1 MMIKMVLG
9 KVFSRINNQR
19 GASSPVI
26 RTEEV
31 DNAEFRIGIPYVGSK
46 GRGYSELSIG
56 KKRAN

>member
-1 MMIKMVLG
+1 MVLG
-9 KVFSRINNQR
+9 KVFTKMSNRR

-31 DNAEFRIGIPYVGSK
+31 DMAEFRIGIPYVDSK

-56 KKRAN
+56 QKKAN

>member
-1 MMIKMVLG
+1 MVLG
-9 KVFSRINNQR
+9 KVFSKISNQR

-31 DNAEFRIGIPYVGSK
+31 DTAEFRIGIPYVGSK

-56 KKRAN
+56 QKKAN